1 MEQVECIQLD
11 HWVQIPGTFE
21 SPEYFPDYIAVAAE
35 ECSRSFSQ
43 GSSSPETYISTDDIL
58 DDLPNV
64 NEDVANEI
72 VSDMVC
78 EDPSFGS
85 VLIDGDISEIL
96 NVDPD
101 GYDVTLSE
109 SFGTFPNVP
118 VVVNGTPTR
127 RKQRIVPKI
136 NEPFESGVSSYSTKD
151 LVQQINSR
159 SQKRPLGNSDVVDY
173 VSKKKIRTV
182 PAVQMHLQD
191 EILET
196 KDGIHLQFLKNES
209 GLGSLR
215 QTVVNE
221 DDKQNTVV
229 RQRKRGL
236 NQDERKE
243 RKKQSNRNASY
254 RYRQRKKDEMDGFYQ
269 ESLRTLQ
276 TFENE
281 KEAYQ
286 NVVEEFIRCIKH
298 AQLVSDA
305 RYERKTTGLLLKV

>member
-1 MEQVECIQLD
+1 MEQIECIQLD

-35 ECSRSFSQ
+35 ECSGSFSQ

-64 NEDVANEI
+64 NEEVANEI
-72 VSDMVC
+72 VNDMVC

-85 VLIDGDISEIL
+85 VLIDSDISQIL
-96 NVDPD
+96 KVEAD
-101 GYDVTLSE
+101 GYNVILSE
-109 SFGTFPNVP
+109 GFGTFPNDP
-118 VVVNGTPTR
+118 IINDTPTR

-136 NEPFESGVSSYSTKD
+136 SEPFENGVSSYGSTD
-151 LVQQINSR
+151 LVQQISSR
-159 SQKRPLGNSDVVDY
+159 SQKRPFGKSDVVDY
-173 VSKKKIRTV
+173 VSKKKIRTAPV
-182 PAVQMHLQD
+182 AQMHLQD
-191 EILET
+191 ERLESE
-196 KDGIHLQFLKNES
+196 DGLHLQFLKNES

-215 QTVVNE
+215 QPVAN
-221 DDKQNTVV
+221 DNDKQNAVV

-236 NQDERKE
+236 THDERKE

-269 ESLRTLQ
+269 ESLIAMQ
-276 TFENE
+276 AFENE

-305 RYERKTTGLLLKV
+305 RCERKNGLLLKV